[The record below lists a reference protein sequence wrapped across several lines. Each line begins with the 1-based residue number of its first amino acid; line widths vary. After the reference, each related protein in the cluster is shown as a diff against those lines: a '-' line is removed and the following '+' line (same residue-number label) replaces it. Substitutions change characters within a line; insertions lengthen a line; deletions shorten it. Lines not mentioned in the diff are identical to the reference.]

1 MKKRFTEEQII
12 KILKEHEGGK
22 RAADIVREHGISE
35 QTFYRW
41 KSKFGGMD
49 VSEAKRLRQLEEE
62 NRRLKEMVADLS
74 LDNKILKD
82 VIFKKRLKPAAKRQI
97 ASSIQDRY
105 EISERRACRLIGLN
119 QNSKRYIPTEKGEDG
134 LITERL
140 VALSAR
146 WKRFGYRRLHIMLL
160 REGIEI
166 NHKKT
171 YRLYKAA
178 GLALKKRN
186 KKKSYEK
193 RGMPERTIM
202 EANTRWSMDFVSDKT
217 RYGSNI
223 RVLTI
228 IDEVTREC
236 LALEV
241 DSSITGRKVAA
252 ALNRI
257 AIFRGM
263 PQEILTDNGSEFTS
277 NVMNAWA
284 YDHKV
289 EHIFIDP
296 GKPMQNGYIES
307 FNGKFR
313 AECLDQHWFK
323 NLTEAKEII
332 EDWRLEYN
340 HIRPHTSLNNMTP
353 NEYAL
358 MISSDS

>member
-1 MKKRFTEEQII
+1 
-12 KILKEHEGGK
+12 
-22 RAADIVREHGISE
+22 
-35 QTFYRW
+35 
-41 KSKFGGMD
+41 
-49 VSEAKRLRQLEEE
+49 
-62 NRRLKEMVADLS
+62 
-74 LDNKILKD
+74 
-82 VIFKKRLKPAAKRQI
+82 
-97 ASSIQDRY
+97 
-105 EISERRACRLIGLN
+105 
-119 QNSKRYIPTEKGEDG
+119 
-134 LITERL
+134 
-140 VALSAR
+140 
-146 WKRFGYRRLHIMLL
+146 MLL

-171 YRLYKAA
+171 YRLYKAS
-178 GLALKKRN
+178 GLALKKRT
-186 KKKSYEK
+186 KKKRYEK
-193 RGMPERTIM
+193 RGMPERTIT

-241 DSSITGRKVAA
+241 DSSITGRKVTAV
-252 ALNRI
+252 LNRI
-257 AIFRGM
+257 AIFRGL

-277 NVMNAWA
+277 NVMNEWA

-323 NLTEAKEII
+323 NLAEAKEII

-358 MISSDS
+358 MISGDS